1 MSTRVVVRAFAPKSM
16 SWERSGAARCFILF
30 TSCRTHLAFSCLPL
44 CYFQPTIRR
53 YRFGSNITERCPL
66 RKGKDATII
75 HLLAPWS
82 DSSFRRAVV
91 FLLSFVKPNS
101 NSCQPHAEVRLFLS
115 RRWRRHGPFGNRPP
129 LQQPDP

>member
-1 MSTRVVVRAFAPKSM
+1 MSTRAVVRAFAPKSM
-16 SWERSGAARCFILF
+16 SWEFFGAARCFILF
-30 TSCRTHLAFSCLPL
+30 TSCRTHLASSCLPP

-53 YRFGSNITERCPL
+53 YRFGSNIAERYPL
-66 RKGKDATII
+66 RKDKDAKII

-82 DSSFRRAVV
+82 DSSFRRTVV

-115 RRWRRHGPFGNRPP
+115 RRWRRRGPLGTRPP
-129 LQQPDP
+129 IQPPDP